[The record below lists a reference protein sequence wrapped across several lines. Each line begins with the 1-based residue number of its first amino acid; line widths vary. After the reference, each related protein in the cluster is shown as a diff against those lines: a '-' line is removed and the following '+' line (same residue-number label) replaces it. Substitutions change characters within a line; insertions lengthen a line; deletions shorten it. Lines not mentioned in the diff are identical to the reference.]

1 MKKIFLTAGI
11 FLSTFSFAQFGLSS
25 TRFGVTGGYNYS
37 RVRHAHNPSGP
48 RHTLQGGVMAL
59 FPVSNDDQF
68 YIQPEV
74 VYYGAGE
81 TGRNKLVQNQS
92 GYNAVYGNSY
102 ISVPVYFKGYF
113 SEAESEF
120 FAMVGPRVNFL
131 IGQKIKDPAKADYT
145 VDGVTY
151 PDGVNVNGKASSVTA
166 MLGGGVG
173 FSYKRKLELALRA
186 DLGLSNVYKGL
197 MNEKVPG
204 DPNVQRKKKENV
216 VGVTL
221 SYIFD

>member
-1 MKKIFLTAGI
+1 MKKIFLTAGVL
-11 FLSTFSFAQFGLSS
+11 FSTFSFAQIDFGS
-25 TRFGVTGGYNYS
+25 TRFGVTAGYNYS

-59 FPVSNDDQF
+59 IPVGNDDQF
-68 YIQPEV
+68 YVQPEV

-81 TGRNKLVQNQS
+81 TGKNKDVQDHP

-120 FAMVGPRVNFL
+120 FAMVGPRFNFL
-131 IGQKIKDPAKADYT
+131 IGQTIESPAQPYYT
-145 VDGVTY
+145 EEGVDINGE
-151 PDGVNVNGKASSVTA
+151 NVNGKATGFTT
-166 MLGGGVG
+166 MLGAGFG
-173 FSYKRKLELALRA
+173 FSYMRKLELAARV

-197 MNEKVPG
+197 MNEPG
-204 DPNVQRKKKENV
+204 IDPNIQKKKRENV
-216 VGVTL
+216 VSVTL